1 MRKRGISEGGALGCG
16 DVTPPALE
24 RRGCHKSGHP
34 PRPLFQLRLFL
45 APIPQLETVLGGGW
59 GRGPCHR
66 KAGTKLWGAAC
77 PLASGAHLEL
87 EVIVAGGAF
96 HGERLGEAKGEAD
109 EGQGADSCEGTTEGA
124 LPPPCIVRKDPRVPH
139 TARQREE
146 TLRSPGSQ
154 RVEVSTGS
162 GVCTEGE

>member
-109 EGQGADSCEGTTEGA
+109 EGQGADSWGSGSWG
-124 LPPPCIVRKDPRVPH
+124 LRRVGP
-139 TARQREE
+139 
-146 TLRSPGSQ
+146 RSPQAPGQPSAQ
-154 RVEVSTGS
+154 PGARAPS
-162 GVCTEGE
+162 

>member
-77 PLASGAHLEL
+77 PLASAWTTN
-87 EVIVAGGAF
+87 AF
-96 HGERLGEAKGEAD
+96 SATEA
-109 EGQGADSCEGTTEGA
+109 
-124 LPPPCIVRKDPRVPH
+124 
-139 TARQREE
+139 
-146 TLRSPGSQ
+146 TLCFRFL
-154 RVEVSTGS
+154 RCWV
-162 GVCTEGE
+162 